1 MKTKVL
7 KSKVLKG
14 VRNWKGLTMN
24 QKKKWPK
31 NIKRK
36 KRENMKVRVSVFNPE
51 IICSGDLKSGHVWI
65 LNGQSFFGFRMVHI
79 LNGSFS
85 LDCFLIKKKLFMLT
99 LQSSKSQIVCSLI
112 FKVNQDS
119 QGDVILLNS

>member
-14 VRNWKGLTMN
+14 ERNWKGLTMN

-36 KRENMKVRVSVFNPE
+36 KRENMKVRVSVLNPE
-51 IICSGDLKSGHVWI
+51 IIYSGYLKFGQVWISNGLREVRFQMIQI
-65 LNGQSFFGFRMVHI
+65 LNGI
-79 LNGSFS
+79 
-85 LDCFLIKKKLFMLT
+85 
-99 LQSSKSQIVCSLI
+99 
-112 FKVNQDS
+112 
-119 QGDVILLNS
+119 

>member
-1 MKTKVL
+1 MTTRLMKTKVL

-14 VRNWKGLTMN
+14 ERNWKGLTKS

-51 IICSGDLKSGHVWI
+51 IIYSGDLKSGRVWI
-65 LNGQSFFGFRMVHI
+65 LNGQSFSGFRMVHI

-85 LDCFLIKKKLFMLT
+85 LDCFF
-99 LQSSKSQIVCSLI
+99 
-112 FKVNQDS
+112 F
-119 QGDVILLNS
+119 